1 MVRLNPK
8 APPHTTSAYLRELYS
23 AYYSDLVLAAMS
35 NRTQGQVS
43 IFSVDIVC

>member
-1 MVRLNPK
+1 MGRLNPK
-8 APPHTTSAYLRELYS
+8 APPHTTS

-35 NRTQGQVS
+35 NRTQDQVS